1 MAKDDDQ
8 PVVTFEDPPEV
19 EGGDTRQ
26 PGWHNLAD
34 ESDVEV
40 IEGDPTQ
47 PDPKPP
53 GKSYDDLVAEIQTER
68 AARLAAESKAD
79 PVAALQAGILGLK
92 DAMSERPP
100 QQVQQS
106 PGESEEDFAKRLKE
120 SFFEDPVSH
129 LDKWSQRKLGP
140 VVSQLASMTQAT
152 LRAQALMDPDIGGT
166 YKRYSTEVD
175 KVVASRADKFT
186 NPDVYRE
193 CVSLV
198 AGRHITELMA
208 EAAANALKGQTPAP
222 RATPAPQYSE
232 PPGRPATRPRVQ
244 LKLTAAQLEDA
255 RRNGLDPRDYA
266 RSVLGKW

>member
-8 PVVTFEDPPEV
+8 PVVTFEDPPAES
-19 EGGDTRQ
+19 GGDRE

-40 IEGDPTQ
+40 VEGDPTA

-53 GKSYDDLVAEIQTER
+53 GKSYDDLVAEIQAER

-92 DAMSERPP
+92 DAIGERTPP
-100 QQVQQS
+100 VVQQA
-106 PGESEEDFAKRLKE
+106 PGESEDDFSKRMKE
-120 SFFEDPVSH
+120 SFFENPTFH

-152 LRAQALMDPDIGGT
+152 LRAQAMMDPDIGGT

-198 AGRHITELMA
+198 AGRHISELMA
-208 EAAANALKGQTPAP
+208 EAAAAALKGQTPTP
-222 RATPAPQYSE
+222 RPTPAPQYSE
-232 PPGRPATRPRVQ
+232 PSGRPATRPRVQ

>member
-8 PVVTFEDPPEV
+8 PVVTFEEPPAE
-19 EGGDTRQ
+19 DTRQ

-40 IEGDPTQ
+40 VEGDPNT
-47 PDPKPP
+47 PETPP
-53 GKSYDDLVAEIQTER
+53 PEKSYEQLVAEIQAEK
-68 AARLAAESKAD
+68 AARVAAESRAD

-92 DAMSERPP
+92 DALGERQTPT
-100 QQVQQS
+100 VQQA
-106 PGESEEDFAKRLKE
+106 PGESEEEFAKRLKE
-120 SFFEDPVSH
+120 SFFEDPMSH

-152 LRAQALMDPDIGGT
+152 LRAQAMMDPDIGGT

-193 CVSLV
+193 AVSLV
-198 AGRHITELMA
+198 AGRHISELMA
-208 EAAANALKGQTPAP
+208 EAAANALKAQTPTP
-222 RATPAPQYSE
+222 RPTPPPQYSE
-232 PPGRPATRPRVQ
+232 PPGRPATRPRTQ

-266 RSVLGKW
+266 RSVLNKW